1 MKRSLVIAADKSG
14 SGKTT
19 LTCGLIYVIKKMGFK
34 VQSFKCGPDYI
45 DPMFHR
51 EVLGVPS
58 ANIDSFFV
66 SEKMLRKLFAERAG
80 KADVSVIEGVM
91 GYYDGLGGVSVKGS
105 TWEIADI
112 IGSPTVLVM
121 DCKGASVSIAALI
134 RGMLEFPGYIA
145 GKHDSGIRGVILNR
159 VSPMFYE
166 RLKGLIEENCP
177 EIRVLGF
184 IPEMK
189 DRKIPSRHLGLI
201 EPKDMEDF
209 TSWIETVSEQIEKTV
224 DVEGILELAATSKYG
239 ESADSWISEYGE
251 RDLTSESCKSGNDQS
266 CSGEALVV
274 EDKSIAICSLNNRE
288 KLNASSDASI
298 KSGTSIS
305 DISEYKLKNKVRIG
319 IAEDEAFNFYYQEN
333 RELLEKMGAEL
344 VSFSPLHDGKLP
356 DVLDGI
362 IIGGGYPELNLEELS
377 ANVSM
382 REALASRIKNGI
394 PVIAECGGYM
404 YLNNSIKSEA
414 GLLSDEAVY
423 DDKIKD
429 RFKKVSGMAEASSEL
444 QEAGALKSESKTEKR
459 TVSVSGKQFGMC
471 GVFSG
476 DAWKRERL
484 VRFGYVSAETK
495 VPGLFGDAGTVL
507 KGHEFHRYDCEYNGD
522 GFVLKKP
529 KAGNVKNS
537 RISGRK
543 QPVYDGL
550 KKVDDSTSEFHE
562 GSKSSC
568 NMKPDSGEYEGI
580 YYSKTMSCGWPH
592 FYYYS
597 NPKAI
602 FNYMKCCERYHF
614 EKEAQKKWDG
624 IAKPIDSLGVL
635 EKEVIK
641 LCGIQRTLTPSIDKK
656 ALVVLCADH
665 GCVKEGVS
673 QTDSSVTRKVAD
685 SFAKGATTTAIFAE
699 ANNVD
704 VYTVDVG
711 MVGPRYDSGKD
722 IDNTEIS
729 EIFERDICRSEKYLT
744 ESENINCKKSC
755 IGRLCKNTVNDRR
768 LQDGSGN
775 IAVEAAM
782 SRETGEKALS
792 LGMDIVRELK
802 ENGYRIIATGEMG
815 IGNTT
820 PTAALLAYFMGSD
833 AEEAVGYGA
842 GLSEEGLKRKKDMVR
857 RALERLKT
865 ESGQKEGES
874 ETDTKTE
881 IRTKTEDLIAG
892 ASKFGDESLAVSGNI
907 DISCENAISEAEQ
920 HADSNRLSDESEE
933 KNKDDVHESKVKSV
947 SAETAKEVLFQVG
960 GLEIAVMA
968 GMFLGGVR
976 YEVPIVIDGIIST
989 AAALSAYMMDE
1000 RVRDYALASHVS
1012 KEKLARKALEK
1023 MGLPAIIYAEMSL
1036 GEGSGAVLLMPIL
1049 SSAVEAFNRMGSFS
1063 DMEVEAYHRFSH

>member
-1 MKRSLVIAADKSG
+1 MRHSFVVAADKSG

-19 LTCGLIYVIKKMGFK
+19 VTCGLIHVLKKRRLK

-51 EVLGVPS
+51 EVLGVAA
-58 ANIDSFFV
+58 ANLDSFFV
-66 SEKMLRKLFAERAG
+66 SNEMLRMLYSERAEM
-80 KADVSVIEGVM
+80 ADVSVTEGVM
-91 GYYDGLGGVSVKGS
+91 GYYDGLGGVSVEGS

-112 IGSPTVLVM
+112 IDSPTVLVM

-134 RGMLEFPGYIA
+134 RGMLDFPGHISGRNDRDPVDRA
-145 GKHDSGIRGVILNR
+145 EKKGDCLRKHDSGIRGVILNR

-166 RLKGLIEENCP
+166 RLKGVIEENCP

-184 IPEMK
+184 MPEMK
-189 DRKIPSRHLGLI
+189 ERNIPSRHLGLI

-209 TSWIETVSEQIEKTV
+209 TSWIEAVSEQIEKTV
-224 DVEGILELAATSKYG
+224 DVDGILELAATP
-239 ESADSWISEYGE
+239 
-251 RDLTSESCKSGNDQS
+251 KSGNDCG
-266 CSGEALVV
+266 CSL
-274 EDKSIAICSLNNRE
+274 EDKSIAICNLKNRE
-288 KLNASSDASI
+288 KLYASSDTDIEADI
-298 KSGTSIS
+298 EAGEGIE

-333 RELLEKMGAEL
+333 RELLERMGAEL
-344 VSFSPLHDGKLP
+344 VPFSPLHDEKLP
-356 DVLDGI
+356 GDLDGI
-362 IIGGGYPELNLEELS
+362 IIGGGYPELYAEALS
-377 ANVSM
+377 ANASM
-382 REALASRIKNGI
+382 RETLASRIKNGI

-404 YLNNSIKSEA
+404 YLNNSISAESGSAKS
-414 GLLSDEAVY
+414 
-423 DDKIKD
+423 
-429 RFKKVSGMAEASSEL
+429 
-444 QEAGALKSESKTEKR
+444 
-459 TVSVSGKQFGMC
+459 FGMC

-476 DAWKRERL
+476 DACKKERL

-495 VPGLFGDAGTVL
+495 APGLFGDAGTVL

-522 GFVLKKP
+522 GFRFSKPGVEKINNISKTDGNLPEKDDPDNSIVAVSEKTGLWKNKTLKRK
-529 KAGNVKNS
+529 KNGVIGNAG
-537 RISGRK
+537 I
-543 QPVYDGL
+543 
-550 KKVDDSTSEFHE
+550 
-562 GSKSSC
+562 
-568 NMKPDSGEYEGI
+568 YEGI
-580 YYSKTMSCGWPH
+580 YYSATMSCGWPH

-602 FNYMKCCERYHF
+602 FKFMKCCERYHF
-614 EKEAQKKWDG
+614 ERLAQKKWDG
-624 IAKPIDSLGVL
+624 IAKPIDSLGIL

-665 GCVKEGVS
+665 GCVREGVT

-685 SFAKGATTTAIFAE
+685 SFVKGMTTTSIFAKG
-699 ANNVD
+699 NNVD

-711 MVGPRYDSGKD
+711 MTGSRYSYRGKPYGCKAELRSDDGKTADSNLKD
-722 IDNTEIS
+722 HPAPENSLNFQRLRQDV
-729 EIFERDICRSEKYLT
+729 
-744 ESENINCKKSC
+744 SENSLNFQKL
-755 IGRLCKNTVNDRR
+755 RQDVVNDRR

-775 IAVEAAM
+775 IALEPAM
-782 SRETGEKALS
+782 SHEVGEKALR

-802 ENGYRIIATGEMG
+802 ESGYDIIATGEMG

-820 PTAALLAYFMGSD
+820 PTAALLAYFMGAS

-842 GLSEEGLKRKKDMVR
+842 GLSEEGLRRKQDVVR
-857 RALERLKT
+857 RALRRLEKK
-865 ESGQKEGES
+865 SGLKEGEFQ
-874 ETDTKTE
+874 TKT
-881 IRTKTEDLIAG
+881 DDFSDS
-892 ASKFGDESLAVSGNI
+892 ASKSRD
-907 DISCENAISEAEQ
+907 
-920 HADSNRLSDESEE
+920 DSNRLKAESIENN
-933 KNKDDVHESKVKSV
+933 KNDVSNGKVKSD
-947 SAETAKEVLFQVG
+947 SAEAAKEALFEIG
-960 GLEIAVMA
+960 GLEIAVMS

-976 YEVPIVIDGIIST
+976 YEVPVVIDGIIST

-1000 RVRDYALASHVS
+1000 RVRDYALASHIS

-1023 MGLPAIIYAEMSL
+1023 MGLRAIIDAEMSL